1 MTGLLDTATVLE
13 RPGTVNHMPD
23 HVSPEVDAHSSQN
36 AGFSELLAAYQGQ
49 RPVQLWHLQ
58 IALPKPR
65 QDQ

>member
-1 MTGLLDTATVLE
+1 
-13 RPGTVNHMPD
+13 MPD

-49 RPVQLWHLQ
+49 RLVQLRHLQ
-58 IALPKPR
+58 IALPEPR